1 MSFYKL
7 GCGFFS
13 VDFRLACLAGYS
25 MECSSQLQD
34 LSAQLQDLSAQLQ
47 DLSAQLQDLSAQ
59 LPDLSAQLPDLWEGH
74 CITSRRV
81 SS

>member
-13 VDFRLACLAGYS
+13 VDFRLACLAGHS
-25 MECSSQLQD
+25 MECSSQFP
-34 LSAQLQDLSAQLQ
+34 
-47 DLSAQLQDLSAQ
+47 DLSAQ
-59 LPDLSAQLPDLWEGH
+59 LPDLSAQVPDLSSQLPDLSTQLPDLWEWH